1 MRVDANP
8 AFAAPIF
15 DKEDGIYV
23 TLTDEQVDQ
32 IRVGNELLVRYEAA
46 LGERPL
52 LRFPLK
58 GASKTLAQV
67 GRPKPPPPRP
77 D

>member
-1 MRVDANP
+1 
-8 AFAAPIF
+8 
-15 DKEDGIYV
+15 V
-23 TLTDEQVDQ
+23 TLTEEQVDQ
-32 IRVGNELLVRYEAA
+32 LRAGNELLVRYDAA